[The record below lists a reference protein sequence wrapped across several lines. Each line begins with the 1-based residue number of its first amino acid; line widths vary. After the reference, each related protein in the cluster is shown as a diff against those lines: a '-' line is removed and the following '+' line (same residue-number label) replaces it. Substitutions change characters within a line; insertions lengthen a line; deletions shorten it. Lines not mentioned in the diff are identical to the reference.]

1 MENLLTVAPT
11 TMEVTSVVPPVS
23 AVPYAKT
30 DEERGAERAAA
41 LEAYDKDH
49 DLDKL
54 IKRMGQTASDTP
66 METVTAEAVTATTPA
81 ADTGKEDK
89 KEEKKEKKEVKK
101 VYPHTADGAF
111 EKMLDGVQQAFDFS
125 LNRLKKEKNMA
136 DVIKEKYE
144 KALGAEVMEWNWEF
158 NKTLKPLLSDPDVV
172 ETALD
177 EKCTFRRMYRYI
189 HRQMDELL
197 VQPNFYLDP
206 NTYRGEHAPDE
217 LVDEW
222 VTQFFTVDCKK
233 EIEAERKREEENR
246 KKKAEAEEKEKK
258 RRERREKRQ
267 AKEAASQVVPAISS
281 IPTAPTVSTVSAE
294 TEDVPAATSD
304 STAPVTSASSVAPT
318 TDIAEMEVKPATPS
332 AAASTEVEKTTPV
345 ESVPPVITT
354 YTMNTSEEHTEKH
367 HKTRSKSN
375 EIEGQMSLFDL
386 FGAI

>member
-1 MENLLTVAPT
+1 MENLLTTVPT
-11 TMEVTSVVPPVS
+11 MPKAEVTAN

-66 METVTAEAVTATTPA
+66 MEKITAETVTATTPA
-81 ADTGKEDK
+81 ADTEK
-89 KEEKKEKKEVKK
+89 KEKEEKKEVKK

-111 EKMLDGVQQAFDFS
+111 EKILDGVQQAFDYS
-125 LNRLKKEKNMA
+125 LNRLKEEKNMA
-136 DVIKEKYE
+136 DDIKEKYE

-158 NKTLKPLLSDPDVV
+158 NKILKPLLSDPDVV
-172 ETALD
+172 DTVLD

-197 VQPNFYLDP
+197 VRPDFNLDP

-233 EIEAERKREEENR
+233 EIEEERKREEENR
-246 KKKAEAEEKEKK
+246 KKMAEAAEKEKK
-258 RRERREKRQ
+258 RRERREKKQ
-267 AKEAASQVVPAISS
+267 AKEAASKVEPAISS
-281 IPTAPTVSTVSAE
+281 VPTASTVSAE
-294 TEDVPAATSD
+294 TEDAPAATSD
-304 STAPVTSASSVAPT
+304 STVSTTSAASATPT

-332 AAASTEVEKTTPV
+332 AAVPTEVEKTATV
-345 ESVPPVITT
+345 ETAPPVITT
-354 YTMNTSEEHTEKH
+354 YTMNTAEKHTEKH

>member
-1 MENLLTVAPT
+1 MENLLTTVPT
-11 TMEVTSVVPPVS
+11 MPKAEVTAN
-23 AVPYAKT
+23 AVHYAKT
-30 DEERGAERAAA
+30 DEERSAERAAA

-66 METVTAEAVTATTPA
+66 MEEITAETVTATTPA
-81 ADTGKEDK
+81 ANTGKEK
-89 KEEKKEKKEVKK
+89 KEEKKEVKK

-111 EKMLDGVQQAFDFS
+111 EKILDGVQQAFDFS
-125 LNRLKKEKNMA
+125 LNRLKEEKNMA
-136 DVIKEKYE
+136 DDIKEKYE

-158 NKTLKPLLSDPDVV
+158 NKTLKPLLSDTDVV
-172 ETALD
+172 DTVLD

-197 VQPNFYLDP
+197 VRPDFNLDP

-233 EIEAERKREEENR
+233 EIEEERKQDEENR
-246 KKKAEAEEKEKK
+246 KKKAEAAEKEKK
-258 RRERREKRQ
+258 RRERREKKQ
-267 AKEAASQVVPAISS
+267 AKEAASKVEPAISS
-281 IPTAPTVSTVSAE
+281 VPTASTASAE
-294 TEDVPAATSD
+294 TEDAPAATSD
-304 STAPVTSASSVAPT
+304 STVPVTSAASVTPT
-318 TDIAEMEVKPATPS
+318 TDIAEMEVKPETPS
-332 AAASTEVEKTTPV
+332 AAAPTEVEKTATV
-345 ESVPPVITT
+345 ETAPPVITT
-354 YTMNTSEEHTEKH
+354 YTMNTTEEHTEKH

>member
-1 MENLLTVAPT
+1 MENLLTANVAPT
-11 TMEVTSVVPPVS
+11 MEATNVVPPVS

-66 METVTAEAVTATTPA
+66 METATAEAVTATTPA
-81 ADTGKEDK
+81 ADTGKEEKEGK
-89 KEEKKEKKEVKK
+89 KEEKK

-111 EKMLDGVQQAFDFS
+111 EKMLDGVQQAFDSS
-125 LNRLKKEKNMA
+125 LKRLKEEKNMA

-172 ETALD
+172 ETVLD

-281 IPTAPTVSTVSAE
+281 IPTAPTVPTALAE

-304 STAPVTSASSVAPT
+304 STAPVTSVSSVAPT

-332 AAASTEVEKTTPV
+332 ATASTEVEKTAPV
-345 ESVPPVITT
+345 ESAPPVITT

>member
-1 MENLLTVAPT
+1 MENLLTANVAPK
-11 TMEVTSVVPPVS
+11 TMEVTNVVPPVS

-66 METVTAEAVTATTPA
+66 METVTAEAVTATMPD
-81 ADTGKEDK
+81 ADTGKEE
-89 KEEKKEKKEVKK
+89 KEEKKEVKK

-125 LNRLKKEKNMA
+125 LNRLKEEKNMA

-158 NKTLKPLLSDPDVV
+158 NKTLKPLLSDPNVV
-172 ETALD
+172 ETVLD
-177 EKCTFRRMYRYI
+177 EKCTFRRMYRYM

-197 VQPNFYLDP
+197 VQPNFNLDP

-217 LVDEW
+217 LVDKW

-233 EIEAERKREEENR
+233 EIEEERKREEENR
-246 KKKAEAEEKEKK
+246 KKKAEEEEKEKK
-258 RRERREKRQ
+258 RRERREKKQ
-267 AKEAASQVVPAISS
+267 AKEAASKVVPAISS
-281 IPTAPTVSTVSAE
+281 FPTVPTASTVSAE
-294 TEDVPAATSD
+294 TEDAPAAID
-304 STAPVTSASSVAPT
+304 STAPVTSVSSVAPT
-318 TDIAEMEVKPATPS
+318 TDIAEMEVKPATHS
-332 AAASTEVEKTTPV
+332 AAASTEVKETAPV
-345 ESVPPVITT
+345 ETTSPVITT

>member
-1 MENLLTVAPT
+1 MENLLTTVPT
-11 TMEVTSVVPPVS
+11 MPKAEVTAN

-66 METVTAEAVTATTPA
+66 MEKITAETVTATTPA
-81 ADTGKEDK
+81 ADTEKKGKE
-89 KEEKKEKKEVKK
+89 EKKEVKK

-111 EKMLDGVQQAFDFS
+111 EKILDGVQQAFDYS
-125 LNRLKKEKNMA
+125 LNRLKEEKNMA
-136 DVIKEKYE
+136 DDIKEKYE

-158 NKTLKPLLSDPDVV
+158 NKILKPLLSDPDVV
-172 ETALD
+172 DTVLD

-197 VQPNFYLDP
+197 VRPDFNLDP

-233 EIEAERKREEENR
+233 EIEEERKREEENR
-246 KKKAEAEEKEKK
+246 KKKAEAAEKEKK
-258 RRERREKRQ
+258 RRERREKKQ
-267 AKEAASQVVPAISS
+267 AKEAASKVEPAISS
-281 IPTAPTVSTVSAE
+281 VPTASTASTISAE
-294 TEDVPAATSD
+294 TEDAPAATSD
-304 STAPVTSASSVAPT
+304 STVPVTSAASVTPT

-332 AAASTEVEKTTPV
+332 AAAPTEVEKIATV
-345 ESVPPVITT
+345 ETAPPVITT
-354 YTMNTSEEHTEKH
+354 YTMNTAEKHTEKH